1 MRFMLNWLFTSIA
14 IAIATFLVP
23 GIQPFGF
30 AEAWVCF
37 AFVGLFLNIV
47 DSFVKPFLT
56 VISLPLTIITLGIF
70 QLVLNS
76 FMLELAS
83 YLSVNLLGVGIS
95 IAGFGS
101 AFMGSILVSIM
112 RSILDSLAE
121 EYNAPIHRRIGPN
134 QRPPI
139 AKMGGLLI
147 CQVSEGKKIYHFH
160 PVPKWQ
166 VWVR

>member
-30 AEAWVCF
+30 AETWVCF

-70 QLVLNS
+70 QLVVNS

-83 YLSVNLLGVGIS
+83 YLSVNLLGVGVS
-95 IAGFGS
+95 IASFGS

-112 RSILDSLAE
+112 RSILDS
-121 EYNAPIHRRIGPN
+121 
-134 QRPPI
+134 I
-139 AKMGGLLI
+139 AKD
-147 CQVSEGKKIYHFH
+147 
-160 PVPKWQ
+160 
-166 VWVR
+166 